1 MVCDRIA
8 HTARFSLANMH
19 APGQYSVTAKVT
31 VVVTA
36 ASSAVAAA
44 LFLFYNMFMLKLVK
58 KRHERE
64 IRDEERR
71 ENDGDVVIERERG
84 QYTRQGV

>member
-1 MVCDRIA
+1 MVCDRSVV
-8 HTARFSLANMH
+8 TAIFLLANMY
-19 APGQYSVTAKVT
+19 APGQYSITAKVA

-44 LFLFYNMFMLKLVK
+44 LFLFYNMFMLKHVK
-58 KRHERE
+58 RRHERE

-71 ENDGDVVIERERG
+71 ENGGDVVIGRERG